1 MIGDGV
7 ERRPERVAGEVV
19 GVCLDIPCD
28 LGERHLAASVV
39 GEDVVVPRDGAG
51 KIVVRVG
58 ESEDGRATGIRDRRH
73 DIPGGLQGSEL
84 VDIVVLT

>member
-1 MIGDGV
+1 ML
-7 ERRPERVAGEVV
+7 
-19 GVCLDIPCD
+19 LDIPGD

-58 ESEDGRATGIRDRRH
+58 GPSSITLPNAS
-73 DIPGGLQGSEL
+73 PL
-84 VDIVVLT
+84 